1 MCTRKMRWEAD
12 FVLTCH
18 VCKWEE
24 EDSVGT
30 REEEDSVGTREEE
43 GYTQNAQEGRQRA
56 ALPY

>member
-1 MCTRKMRWEAD
+1 M
-12 FVLTCH
+12 LTCH

-24 EDSVGT
+24 GDSVGT

-43 GYTQNAQEGRQRA
+43 GYTQNAQEGRPRA